1 MGRLARSSV
10 LIVEDEVLVALDLE
24 TVLARVGC
32 PSVRVS
38 GNIDD
43 ALAEIERAPPDVA
56 LVDLNVAGRLS
67 LAVVDALAG
76 AAIPFLIVSGHTP
89 EILPPRHR
97 HHPFM
102 LKPYDSGGLLRRL
115 EQLLA
120 THLARPGGPS

>member
-24 TVLARVGC
+24 TVLALAGC

-38 GNIDD
+38 GNVDD
-43 ALAEIERAPPDVA
+43 ALAEVERAPPDVA

-67 LAVVDALAG
+67 IAVVEALAG
-76 AAIPFLIVSGHTP
+76 AAIPFLILSGHTP
-89 EILPPRHR
+89 EILPPHHR

-102 LKPYDSGGLLRRL
+102 LKPYESRSLLRRL
-115 EQLLA
+115 EQLLDTDA
-120 THLARPGGPS
+120 GGLIDHS